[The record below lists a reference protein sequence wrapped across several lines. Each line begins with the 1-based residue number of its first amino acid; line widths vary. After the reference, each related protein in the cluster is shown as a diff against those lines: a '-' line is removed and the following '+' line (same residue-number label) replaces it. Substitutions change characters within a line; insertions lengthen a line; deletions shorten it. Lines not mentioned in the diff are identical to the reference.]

1 MDDLGGLIEA
11 CRGGDALAW
20 ETLVRR
26 FQARIY
32 GLARHYVRDPEEA
45 RDLAQDIFVRIY
57 RKLGGFQGGDAF
69 VPWML
74 RVARNCCI
82 DRIRRLEARPPAH
95 DVPADEARDLVA
107 RDPTPESAGDASER
121 RRMIERALAALGHD
135 HREVL
140 ILKEIQGL
148 RVEEISSML
157 GVPSG
162 TVKSRAAR
170 ARAELARV
178 IVALDPSY
186 GS

>member
-1 MDDLGGLIEA
+1 MDDLGELIDA
-11 CRGGDALAW
+11 CRRGDALAW

-45 RDLAQDIFVRIY
+45 RDLAQEIFVRIY
-57 RKLGGFQGGDAF
+57 RKLDGFQGGDAF

-107 RDPTPESAGDASER
+107 GGPSPEAEGAASER
-121 RRMIERALAALGHD
+121 RRMLERGLDALAHD

-140 ILKEIQGL
+140 ILKEIEGL
-148 RVEEISSML
+148 KVEEISAML

-162 TVKSRAAR
+162 TIKSRAAR